1 MSKSTAES
9 AAVRGTEQTSIREEG
24 LVTFLLGLSI
34 VLVIMNTMMFNLAL
48 PSVAHDFGLSAA
60 STSWIVTGYSI
71 IFAISSITYSRLS
84 DFVPIRRLI
93 VIALVSLSAAAIVGL
108 FSDSFLLLLLV
119 RLVQASGAGAIPAL
133 SLVLITRYI
142 PLERRGKA
150 MAIIMSAASLGLGL
164 GPVAG
169 GAIVEYI
176 GWHYLFAVTAVTIV
190 LVPMFATLLPSEKPT
205 KGSFDA
211 LGAFFVGIGT
221 TGLLL
226 FLTNQS
232 GIALA
237 AGLISLVL
245 FVIRIRRARD
255 PFVQPVLF
263 LNRPYLMLGA
273 VGIAAYLCSFATLF
287 LIPQILV
294 NLYGLSAISSGLIIF
309 PGSLLALFLSRK
321 VGKIID
327 LQGNAAIIRYIPLLV
342 LASVLLFALFAGSS
356 YIAILFIYML
366 LSIGFTFLTSSIS
379 NEMSRILQPSQFGSG
394 LGLFQLLQFFSG
406 AFGVAATAS
415 ALTWQKDLPLQT
427 AYSNIYWGLT
437 VVVLVSI
444 GCAYLY
450 GRRTLRMAENR

>member
-1 MSKSTAES
+1 
-9 AAVRGTEQTSIREEG
+9 
-24 LVTFLLGLSI
+24 
-34 VLVIMNTMMFNLAL
+34 MNTMMFNLAL

-133 SLVLITRYI
+133 SLVLITRYV

-150 MAIIMSAASLGLGL
+150 MAIIMSAASLGLGQ
-164 GPVAG
+164 
-169 GAIVEYI
+169 
-176 GWHYLFAVTAVTIV
+176 V
-190 LVPMFATLLPSEKPT
+190 LSWRGHRRIYRLALSIRGHRRYDCSRSYVR
-205 KGSFDA
+205 DA
-211 LGAFFVGIGT
+211 SSVGE
-221 TGLLL
+221 
-226 FLTNQS
+226 TNQR
-232 GIALA
+232 L
-237 AGLISLVL
+237 L
-245 FVIRIRRARD
+245 RRARGILRRHRD
-255 PFVQPVLF
+255 DRTFVVPYQSIRDRTGCRFNLTRSIRDTHSQGAGSLRAAVLF

>member
-9 AAVRGTEQTSIREEG
+9 AAVRGTEQMSIREEG

-232 GIALA
+232 GIALR
-237 AGLISLVL
+237 L
-245 FVIRIRRARD
+245 
-255 PFVQPVLF
+255 PV
-263 LNRPYLMLGA
+263 
-273 VGIAAYLCSFATLF
+273 
-287 LIPQILV
+287 
-294 NLYGLSAISSGLIIF
+294 
-309 PGSLLALFLSRK
+309 
-321 VGKIID
+321 
-327 LQGNAAIIRYIPLLV
+327 
-342 LASVLLFALFAGSS
+342 
-356 YIAILFIYML
+356 
-366 LSIGFTFLTSSIS
+366 
-379 NEMSRILQPSQFGSG
+379 
-394 LGLFQLLQFFSG
+394 
-406 AFGVAATAS
+406 
-415 ALTWQKDLPLQT
+415 
-427 AYSNIYWGLT
+427 
-437 VVVLVSI
+437 
-444 GCAYLY
+444 
-450 GRRTLRMAENR
+450 

>member
-1 MSKSTAES
+1 
-9 AAVRGTEQTSIREEG
+9 
-24 LVTFLLGLSI
+24 
-34 VLVIMNTMMFNLAL
+34 
-48 PSVAHDFGLSAA
+48 
-60 STSWIVTGYSI
+60 
-71 IFAISSITYSRLS
+71 
-84 DFVPIRRLI
+84 
-93 VIALVSLSAAAIVGL
+93 
-108 FSDSFLLLLLV
+108 
-119 RLVQASGAGAIPAL
+119 
-133 SLVLITRYI
+133 
-142 PLERRGKA
+142 
-150 MAIIMSAASLGLGL
+150 
-164 GPVAG
+164 
-169 GAIVEYI
+169 
-176 GWHYLFAVTAVTIV
+176 
-190 LVPMFATLLPSEKPT
+190 
-205 KGSFDA
+205 
-211 LGAFFVGIGT
+211 
-221 TGLLL
+221 
-226 FLTNQS
+226 
-232 GIALA
+232 
-237 AGLISLVL
+237 
-245 FVIRIRRARD
+245 
-255 PFVQPVLF
+255 
-263 LNRPYLMLGA
+263 MLGA

>member
-1 MSKSTAES
+1 MSTSAAES
-9 AAVRGTEQTSIREEG
+9 AAVRGAEQTSIREEG

-108 FSDSFLLLLLV
+108 FSDSFVLLLLV

-133 SLVLITRYI
+133 SLVLITRYV

-205 KGSFDA
+205 RGSFDA

-450 GRRTLRMAENR
+450 GRRTLRMAEK